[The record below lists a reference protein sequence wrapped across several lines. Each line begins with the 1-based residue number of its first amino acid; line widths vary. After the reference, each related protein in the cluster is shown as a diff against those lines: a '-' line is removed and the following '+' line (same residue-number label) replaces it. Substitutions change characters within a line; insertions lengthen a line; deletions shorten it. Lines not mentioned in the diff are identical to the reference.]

1 MYSRTASKKP
11 STNSPAQST
20 EEKSS
25 KCATQLIDP
34 ADVKKTTEI
43 ARGTFATVYK
53 GTWQHKTVA
62 VKRITSGLEF
72 VDNEINIMT
81 VLTSLGAPNCVKLHG
96 YFYVNCTYSLI
107 MEYMP
112 NGSLAKLVDKRKLPH
127 AWKFCVDTM
136 RNISSAVVFMHQHNI
151 VHRDIKPE
159 NIIFDENMQ
168 AKLCD
173 FGLSKFIDGQVN
185 FAGTIEYLAPEIR
198 YQPYTFKADVYS
210 LSVSLWEAV
219 ADCRPYLAIPEC
231 DVYNSVNNGYR
242 EPMPNECPPR
252 LAHLISW
259 GWDQSPQKRPTA
271 LQFLT
276 ELNKKDIIKL

>member
-1 MYSRTASKKP
+1 MHSRTDNKKSP
-11 STNSPAQST
+11 SNSPAQST
-20 EEKSS
+20 EKKSS
-25 KCATQLIDP
+25 ECATQLINP
-34 ADVKKTTEI
+34 VDVKKTAEI
-43 ARGTFATVYK
+43 ARGTFATIYK
-53 GTWQHKTVA
+53 GTWQQKTVA

-81 VLTSLGAPNCVKLHG
+81 ILTSLDAPNCVKLHG

-112 NGSLAKLVDKRKLPH
+112 NGSLAKLVDRKKLPH
-127 AWKFCVDTM
+127 AWRFCVDAM

-173 FGLSKFIDGQVN
+173 FGLSKFIDAHVQ
-185 FAGTIEYLAPEIR
+185 FAGTMEYLAPEIR
-198 YQPYTFKADVYS
+198 YQPYTFKADVFS

-219 ADCRPYLAIPEC
+219 ADCRPYINIPEGEIYKNVS
-231 DVYNSVNNGYR
+231 DGYR
-242 EPMPNECPPR
+242 EPIPDECPQR

-259 GWDQSPQKRPTA
+259 GWAQSPQKRPTA
-271 LQFLT
+271 QQFLA
-276 ELNKKDIIKL
+276 ELNKKDILK